1 MKTVS
6 RLIGLTLLA
15 VLISLPMMA
24 QVKVKFQLN
33 TATRIDTIKAGSMVQ
48 VRGSLAPLTWDD
60 QSVNMVQ
67 VNGDY
72 WEAEVTF
79 HDTMKTK
86 TLEYKFFA
94 SDWEA
99 GNNRTLVIPTTDTIL
114 ALTFYRQSGTDTGA
128 PPYTPSDSIDVW
140 FRVHMGS
147 EANFNPSSDIVG
159 VRGSRSPLDWGQT
172 YQLAR
177 EGTSKFYSGVIRF
190 SNSFRDSIVEYKFV
204 YGSAPNWEEGSNR
217 TVTLRVDT
225 TLQWKTFS
233 NKPILSNVVSG
244 QMLISVEV
252 GPYEQLGI
260 FSQAAGDSMQVRGP
274 FNGWGGGPADKMKML
289 QTAPGSSV
297 WYLALPYTG
306 APEEQFPYKFYIDFE
321 DPASRA
327 YEDWYGWELPATTGG
342 GNRSGVFA
350 GTNDQVLPTWTY
362 NDLPTRGF
370 IPSNDTVEV
379 TFTIDMRP
387 AFGAT
392 VPFNPSTDT
401 VRLVLPDPLF
411 AKLQGRSPGTQSDLI
426 YTDLDGDSVYTLKW
440 NVKGPSPYF
449 IMYQVRYGNN
459 PEEGGGFDFGRY
471 RTRYIR
477 PNPDGTYPRTYTLT
491 ADVYTQNPPL
501 PVETPPLVTSVP
513 SRQATVPA
521 VFALEQNFPNPFN
534 PTTTIQ
540 FSLPAETFV
549 TIKVYNIVGQTVA
562 TLLNEKR
569 SAGTHAVAFDASNLP
584 SGVYFYQ
591 IQAGKFVQ
599 TRKMVLLK

>member
-6 RLIGLTLLA
+6 TLVGLIFLGMLLSSEM
-15 VLISLPMMA
+15 LS

-33 TATRIDTIKAGSMVQ
+33 TATRIDTIKAGAMVQ
-48 VRGSLAPLTWDD
+48 VRGSLPPLTWDN
-60 QSVNMVQ
+60 QSVNMTQ
-67 VNGDY
+67 VGGDY
-72 WEAEVTF
+72 WQVEVTF

-99 GNNRTLVIPTTDTIL
+99 GNNRSLILPTTDTTL
-114 ALTFYRQSGTDTGA
+114 ALTFYRQSGGDTGA

-147 EANFNPSSDIVG
+147 EANFNAGSDIVG
-159 VRGSRSPLDWGQT
+159 VRGSQFPLDWGQT
-172 YQLAR
+172 YQLSR

-190 SNSFRDSIVEYKFV
+190 SNSVRGSVVSYKFV
-204 YGSAPNWEEGSNR
+204 YGTGPNWEEGSDR
-217 TVTLRVDT
+217 TVTLGNDT
-225 TLQWKTFS
+225 TLHWKTFS
-233 NKPILSNVVSG
+233 NKPILSNIVSG
-244 QMLISVEV
+244 QILASVNV
-252 GPYEQLGI
+252 RAYELLGI
-260 FSQAAGDSMQVRGP
+260 FNQAAGDSMQMRGP

-289 QTAPGSSV
+289 QESPGSSV
-297 WYLALPYTG
+297 WYLPLPYTG

-321 DPASRA
+321 DPASRG
-327 YEDWYGWELPATTGG
+327 YEDWWGWELPATVGG
-342 GNRSGVFA
+342 GNRSAIFA
-350 GTNDQVLPTWTY
+350 GTNDQTLPTWSY
-362 NDLPTRGF
+362 NDLPTRGI
-370 IPSNDTVEV
+370 IPTGDTVEV

-387 AFGAT
+387 AFRAT
-392 VPFNPSTDT
+392 VPFNPSQDT
-401 VRLVLPDPLF
+401 VRLVLPDPTF
-411 AKLQGRSPGTQSDLI
+411 AKLQGRTPGTQSNLI
-426 YTDLDGDSVYTLKW
+426 YSDPDNDSIYTLKW
-440 NVKGPSPYF
+440 KVKGPSPYF

-459 PEEGGGFDFGRY
+459 PEEGGGFDEGRY

-477 PNPDGTYPRTYTLT
+477 PNPDGSYPRTYTLT

-501 PVETPPLVTSVP
+501 PIETPPLVTSVP

-521 VFALEQNFPNPFN
+521 SFALAQNFPNPFN

-562 TLLNEKR
+562 TVLHDKR
-569 SAGTHAVAFDASNLP
+569 PAGTHAVAFDASHLP

-591 IQAGKFVQ
+591 INAGSFVQ
-599 TRKMVLLK
+599 TKKMVVLK